1 MSEAVDREKFG
12 TCVRCGR
19 PLSNDESARAG
30 MGPVCRAK
38 AAATDSGALLA
49 DAPVLC
55 GVPPIAEVG
64 LICRRLSDGRA
75 AANVPHVIQYHS
87 PNGFEWGYGGSGPA
101 ELALNALHAI
111 MPPLPGE
118 QTRSHRSA
126 VDERS
131 HVRVSE
137 AAERLHQDFKWQFI
151 AGMPKA
157 GGFVPLDVINEW
169 LGKKLALT
177 A

>member
-1 MSEAVDREKFG
+1 
-12 TCVRCGR
+12 
-19 PLSNDESARAG
+19 
-30 MGPVCRAK
+30 
-38 AAATDSGALLA
+38 
-49 DAPVLC
+49 
-55 GVPPIAEVG
+55 
-64 LICRRLSDGRA
+64 
-75 AANVPHVIQYHS
+75 
-87 PNGFEWGYGGSGPA
+87 
-101 ELALNALHAI
+101 